1 MPAVEA
7 TACGAPMALRR
18 IPVFD
23 EIAGRDAC
31 CVDPMDV
38 EGWHQTLKDPIDEGE
53 HLPCRGLQADLTQFS
68 RSSSA
73 ATTLNLYH
81 RRAKQMISF
90 KLLLP

>member
-7 TACGAPMALRR
+7 MACGAPMALRR

-38 EGWHQTLKDPIDEGE
+38 EGWHQTMKDSIDEGE
-53 HLPCRGLQADLTQFS
+53 HLPRRGLQADLTRFS
-68 RSSSA
+68 WSSSA
-73 ATTLNLYH
+73 ATTLNLYR